1 MEASGNPALKKRVK
15 GKAEDPDKDRQIAE
29 LKKAGCHLF
38 PSLNLNVLS
47 NASCFEVCLVPH
59 SYFSMVLMLI
69 MRFNSKA
76 SQALQEQLAQLQATQ
91 GGSSASTEAYTAPT
105 KKTAAKPKATPKA
118 KAQEG
123 DAEELSE
130 AAKEARLRRVCERK
144 PSGKL
149 HVPLEVH
156 QQWLN
161 KGAGRD
167 ALLELL
173 EKCNWKKD
181 CGCIFPQDLYACL

>member
-91 GGSSASTEAYTAPT
+91 GGAALAQKPT
-105 KKTAAKPKATPKA
+105 LHPPRRPQLSRKPR
-118 KAQEG
+118 QRQ
-123 DAEELSE
+123 
-130 AAKEARLRRVCERK
+130 RLRRGTLKSYRRQPRRRASE
-144 PSGKL
+144 
-149 HVPLEVH
+149 
-156 QQWLN
+156 
-161 KGAGRD
+161 
-167 ALLELL
+167 
-173 EKCNWKKD
+173 
-181 CGCIFPQDLYACL
+181 GCANASPQESYMCHWRCISNG